1 MLRLADNKQEFSVID
16 SMGNPSTGSSFEKPN
31 NYSIRHYFR
40 HQFSMMTAL
49 FCVLDNIFLIL
60 LVADILITVSANP
73 IDLPGIS
80 NIRTKL
86 DLPETT
92 STPELTTTSNS
103 VDNKLAKIDALLSNL
118 VQQQNELEKSL
129 NLEANSKSLV
139 ARVLREQMT
148 KFRSDI
154 QALSYEKTQILSEVH
169 LLHVNPTSMPERSFN
184 RPGSPSRNGE
194 IEPTSKL
201 FCQFLA
207 FGSLFGVVCA
217 ISACTCFYRRRHAQ
231 HNSSLQ
237 SSHAHRSSIPSADGL
252 CSIPEPFDSSK
263 PYCLKMDERG
273 ECYASPWTAGEIPAC
288 PSYEE
293 AIKMSVDVKL
303 FAMNRA

>member
-1 MLRLADNKQEFSVID
+1 
-16 SMGNPSTGSSFEKPN
+16 
-31 NYSIRHYFR
+31 
-40 HQFSMMTAL
+40 MMTAL
-49 FCVLDNIFLIL
+49 FCVLENILLIL
-60 LVADILITVSANP
+60 LVADILRSVSASP
-73 IDLPGIS
+73 IDLPGVP

-92 STPELTTTSNS
+92 STPQLTTTSNS
-103 VDNKLAKIDALLSNL
+103 VDDKLAKIDALLSNL
-118 VQQQNELEKSL
+118 VQQQKDLEKSL
-129 NLEANSKSLV
+129 NLDANSKSLV
-139 ARVLREQMT
+139 ARVLREQMS

-154 QALSYEKTQILSEVH
+154 QALSYEKTQILSEVR
-169 LLHVNPTSMPERSFN
+169 LLHVKPTSKPEHSFN
-184 RPGSPSRNGE
+184 RHGSPARNEE

-231 HNSSLQ
+231 HNPSLQ
-237 SSHAHRSSIPSADGL
+237 SSHVHRSSTLSADGL
-252 CSIPEPFDSSK
+252 CSIPEPFDTSK

-273 ECYASPWTAGEIPAC
+273 ECYASPCAGDIPAL

-293 AIKMSVDVKL
+293 AIKMSVDIKL